1 MPKTRAI
8 VPLTHPKSGDAV
20 AAGAELDL
28 DDEAYAA
35 LRAQG
40 AVEASAQE
48 AKANATPEAE
58 GNYSAKTGRADAGEQ
73 ESPPPRKKS

>member
-28 DDEAYAA
+28 DDDAYAA

-40 AVEASAQE
+40 AVEASAEEQ
-48 AKANATPEAE
+48 KAHATPEAQ
-58 GNYSAKTGRADAGEQ
+58 GNYSAKTGRAEAGEQ
-73 ESPPPRKKS
+73 EPPPAKKK